1 MPILVDD
8 LRKRRESH
16 VSLRAYQHY
25 TMEFG
30 AEAQRKI
37 SVRITKMIREGRE
50 IEKGIEILGGGN
62 NGAIVCA
69 VEHKGF
75 WVPVVYSPEAECLVT
90 VFARGTKWDELFYQ
104 AFQSSVQEAK
114 NSFSGEK
121 EKLKTEQKQKNP
133 KRLKF
138 YDE

>member
-25 TMEFG
+25 AMEFG

-37 SVRITKMIREGRE
+37 SERITKMIREGRE
-50 IEKGIEILGGGN
+50 KEKGIQILGRGN
-62 NGAIVCA
+62 KGAFVCA

-114 NSFSGEK
+114 KTCEEVK
-121 EKLKTEQKQKNP
+121 ENK
-133 KRLKF
+133 
-138 YDE
+138 